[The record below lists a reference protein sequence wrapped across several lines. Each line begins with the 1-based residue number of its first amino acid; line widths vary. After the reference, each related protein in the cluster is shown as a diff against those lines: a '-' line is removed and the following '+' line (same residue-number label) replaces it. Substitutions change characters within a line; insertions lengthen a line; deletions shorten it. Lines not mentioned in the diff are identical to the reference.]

1 MFQLIHRGSNKQINF
16 TRENFITDE
25 KILLLERIFEYNI
38 RATPEPVFF
47 PNKRI
52 MLNTSAILVSS
63 TILPVTSPPPL
74 IMPEIGN
81 MPDIPLQ
88 LYTLL
93 ENASNNFATEFT
105 AVRPEVAVRNP
116 PIARCYTSVQR
127 YIKQYLQR
135 SFVSRKS

>member
-1 MFQLIHRGSNKQINF
+1 
-16 TRENFITDE
+16 
-25 KILLLERIFEYNI
+25 
-38 RATPEPVFF
+38 
-47 PNKRI
+47 

-105 AVRPEVAVRNP
+105 AVRPEVAVRSP

-127 YIKQYLQR
+127 HIKQYLQC